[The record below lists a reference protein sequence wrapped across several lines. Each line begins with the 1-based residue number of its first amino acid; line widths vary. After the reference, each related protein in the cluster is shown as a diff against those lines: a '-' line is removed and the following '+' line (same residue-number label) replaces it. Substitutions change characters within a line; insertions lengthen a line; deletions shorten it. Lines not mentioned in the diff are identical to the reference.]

1 MINLKASRLT
11 VAVAMVVAVMLAAGA
26 VSVASNMGFKMNKA
40 ITPFAPPPA
49 ATTSVGD
56 NWTSIPYNNPYGN
69 AGALCTQLGLT
80 STGVIGAPRGLI
92 TIITPATGGATNAQ
106 CGTASANSTLL
117 PTDGRGVRIR
127 QPNITGAPA
136 SVIIVGS
143 HNPSLAITVPTSGAG
158 SIGDYWIGVPY
169 HTTAVNMNDLCLS
182 AGLTSTGAIGAPRA
196 LITRINAPTGAAVS
210 AQCGTSTATGTPLVL
225 GEAVRIREPFGP
237 KTFIPAH
244 F

>member
-1 MINLKASRLT
+1 MMNLKASRLM
-11 VAVAMVVAVMLAAGA
+11 VAVALVAAVMLAAGA

-40 ITPFAPPPA
+40 ITAFAPPPA

-56 NWTSIPYNNPYGN
+56 NWTAVPYNNPYAN
-69 AGALCTQLGLT
+69 AGSFCTQLGLT
-80 STGVIGAPRGLI
+80 STGALGQPRGLI
-92 TIITPATGGATNAQ
+92 TFITPATGSPTTAT
-106 CGTASANSTLL
+106 CGTTTANGTLL

-127 QPNITGAPA
+127 QPNIAGAPA

-143 HNPSLAITVPTSGAG
+143 HNPSLAITVPASGSG
-158 SIGDYWIGVPY
+158 SIGDYWLGVPY

-210 AQCGTSTATGTPLVL
+210 AQCGTATATGTPLVL